1 MIVPYDM
8 CENTT
13 GESTAASM
21 DVGESTIAAT
31 TSAPTDA
38 DMNSAESVVPS
49 EHCSNAMNKQLRSD
63 TSLRCQAQRAALL
76 KSLLNFLKR
85 TLQDGTMAEALTNC
99 TFSEQTAIYE

>member
-1 MIVPYDM
+1 
-8 CENTT
+8 
-13 GESTAASM
+13 
-21 DVGESTIAAT
+21 
-31 TSAPTDA
+31 
-38 DMNSAESVVPS
+38 
-49 EHCSNAMNKQLRSD
+49 MNKQLRSD